1 MDEVQAVQNLK
12 IAGLCDAGLRETR
25 VPRTKASRGLMQA

>member
-12 IAGLCDAGLRETR
+12 IAGLCDAGLKRDWSTEDE
-25 VPRTKASRGLMQA
+25 SES